1 MDLDLVGK
9 TVLVTGGAGGIGQAI
24 SRTFA
29 TEGANVI
36 IHYHSSEKSAK
47 KLATELNAHSI
58 YADLRDSSEVE
69 ELFNKIKEEIGPLDI
84 CIANAGYYP
93 ETPNKLWEIDSERW
107 SNTIKSNLDVTV
119 NTVKQFLLQANKTQP
134 TSIVMIGS
142 TAGVFGEAG
151 HSDYATAKGAITSG
165 LLLSIKNEISGIYN
179 CRINAVAQKRAM
191 TTMALK
197 KLATPEDVA
206 NVVAVLSSNKISS
219 HLTGEI
225 ITVAGGMEG
234 RIID

>member
-69 ELFNKIKEEIGPLDI
+69 ELFNKIKDLGD
-84 CIANAGYYP
+84 
-93 ETPNKLWEIDSERW
+93 
-107 SNTIKSNLDVTV
+107 
-119 NTVKQFLLQANKTQP
+119 
-134 TSIVMIGS
+134 
-142 TAGVFGEAG
+142 
-151 HSDYATAKGAITSG
+151 
-165 LLLSIKNEISGIYN
+165 
-179 CRINAVAQKRAM
+179 
-191 TTMALK
+191 
-197 KLATPEDVA
+197 
-206 NVVAVLSSNKISS
+206 
-219 HLTGEI
+219 
-225 ITVAGGMEG
+225 
-234 RIID
+234 